1 MAKRFSFKHTKRT
14 QNTQTHRP
22 WPGRI
27 DKRRRR
33 VLVLCGCGRSI
44 STTCKEREGRERRK
58 QKQCYMYIRFTM
70 MMDQPKGSFW
80 KTRQSPGRPLTM
92 LISLRLGSSRAV
104 HQQCVFAGHGPQPP
118 PTMPESQM
126 FSDRV
131 AVFVFCRSPQL
142 YPPILTDNRLR
153 LGSSI
158 SGPSITN
165 FPAS

>member
-1 MAKRFSFKHTKRT
+1 M
-14 QNTQTHRP
+14 
-22 WPGRI
+22 
-27 DKRRRR
+27 
-33 VLVLCGCGRSI
+33 LCGCGRSI

-92 LISLRLGSSRAV
+92 LISLSLNCIGSSRAV
-104 HQQCVFAGHGPQPP
+104 HQQCVFAGHGPVSNGTPLSQPP